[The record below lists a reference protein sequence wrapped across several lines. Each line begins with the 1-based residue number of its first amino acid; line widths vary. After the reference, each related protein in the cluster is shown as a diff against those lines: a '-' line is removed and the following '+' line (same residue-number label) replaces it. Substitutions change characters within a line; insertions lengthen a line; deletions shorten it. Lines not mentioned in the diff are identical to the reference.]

1 MRRLWHFMSHLWII
15 GIKKIKVCSL
25 YVLHIFLFLFL
36 LHLDCLGEGSS
47 SKSLG
52 ILVSKIFW
60 LNQGAQEIEERVS
73 HQIQFSEAKFILFP
87 VCLVQG
93 KPWIQ
98 RSLEWTV
105 HTENLQ
111 SYLVQIKHQH
121 CLRSGTSTHTP
132 PQYCLF
138 SQKGPH
144 RPPSW
149 IAWQWRGKS
158 GGLSSDRKSS
168 MGCRNTRLLC
178 F

>member
-15 GIKKIKVCSL
+15 GIEKIKVCSL
-25 YVLHIFLFLFL
+25 YVFHIFLFLFL
-36 LHLDCLGEGSS
+36 LHLDCLGEGES

-52 ILVSKIFW
+52 TSVSKIFW
-60 LNQGAQEIEERVS
+60 INQGAQEIEERVS

-98 RSLEWTV
+98 RSLEWTSPHGTV

-121 CLRSGTSTHTP
+121 CLGSGAFTHTHP
-132 PQYCLF
+132 ILSLF
-138 SQKGPH
+138 TKRPSQATILNCMTVK
-144 RPPSW
+144 RQ
-149 IAWQWRGKS
+149 IR
-158 GGLSSDRKSS
+158 R
-168 MGCRNTRLLC
+168 C